1 MKRAS
6 LRSARLKMIQ
16 FEIVQIMLEVSTEV
30 TR

>member
-1 MKRAS
+1 MKRPS